1 MYSFYSLATFV
12 ALASALPA
20 LKPKPKPLPLI
31 IWHGLGDRYDAD
43 GLQST
48 GELAEEVHPGTYVYY
63 VRTDDDGSA
72 DRSNT
77 FFGNVT
83 TQLAE
88 VCEAIHNE
96 PGLVDPD
103 DRSKVRAD
111 ALGFSQGGQ
120 FLRGL
125 VETCEGLS
133 VRSLVTFGSQHN
145 GIAEFQECGTFD
157 FLCKGA
163 TGLIKGN
170 AWTDYVQGKV
180 VPAQY
185 YRTINETTGLGS
197 DEYLKHSN
205 FLAKINNEREVKAKS
220 YAKKIAALEYFVM
233 YVFKEDVTVVP
244 KETGWFAEVNATSGE
259 VTPLRERKMYK
270 EDWLGLKK
278 LDKKGGLV
286 FRNTTGKHMELSDK
300 DLIDAFTSYFGP
312 ERDEEDVVEDD
323 VDLQRQFNFPG
334 YCDYLRALKKS
345 AVAGEAGDEGQ
356 RRLWLDEANA
366 ILEQMRAEG
375 YAELETELQVQG
387 EWVAGFDED
396 EYDEGLFD
404 EIVFDEDV
412 FDEEVQDGLAEYPD
426 NLEEDMWFEECGHN
440 EDQAWVDSLSYWQRW
455 KLDWE
460 AMWLPWLRG
469 DFKKAK
475 GDL

>member
-1 MYSFYSLATFV
+1 MYSLYSIAAFV
-12 ALASALPA
+12 ALASSLPS

-31 IWHGLGDRYDAD
+31 IWHGLGDRYDAE

-48 GELAEEVHPGTYVYY
+48 GKLAEEVHPGTYVYY
-63 VRTDDDGSA
+63 IRTDDDGSA
-72 DRSNT
+72 DRTNT

-103 DRSKVRAD
+103 NRTRVRAD

-125 VETCEGLS
+125 VEACEGLS

-163 TGLIKGN
+163 TGLIKDN

-185 YRTINETTGLGS
+185 YRTVNETTGLGS

-205 FLAKINNEREVKAKS
+205 FLAHINNEREVKVER
-220 YAKKIAALEYFVM
+220 YAEKIATLDKFVM
-233 YVFKEDVTVVP
+233 YVFNDDVTVVP

-270 EDWLGLKK
+270 EDWLGLQR

-286 FRNTTGKHMELSDK
+286 YRNTTGKHMQLSDK
-300 DLIDAFTSYFGP
+300 DLIDAFTTYFGP
-312 ERDEEDVVEDD
+312 ERDDEDVVEEDYD
-323 VDLQRQFNFPG
+323 SLGF
-334 YCDYLRALKKS
+334 CDFLRAARES
-345 AVAGEAGDEGQ
+345 ALAGQAGDELLRQ
-356 RRLWLDEANA
+356 YWLDEANY
-366 ILEQMRAEG
+366 ILEQMCAKG
-375 YAELETELQVQG
+375 YVMREVDSKS
-387 EWVAGFDED
+387 VAVFDED
-396 EYDEGLFD
+396 ED
-404 EIVFDEDV
+404 EIKLKLVED
-412 FDEEVQDGLAEYPD
+412 QDD
-426 NLEEDMWFEECGHN
+426 LEEDSWFEANVCWERAA
-440 EDQAWVDSLSYWQRW
+440 DDAQAWWDSLPWWKRW
-455 KLDWE
+455 KFEWE
-460 AMWLPWLRG
+460 AVWLPWWRG
-469 DFKKAK
+469 EAEKLSNFEKRIKAK